1 VNGLIR
7 ALCLVLF
14 MFTAPWALSQQ
25 RLVLTTTLGLE
36 YFNTIGELVL
46 IEAYEKIGVKVE
58 VLRVPSKRSLTM
70 SNSGQSDGEVHR
82 IKSITQKFTNL
93 VQSPVS
99 INHVEIVAFSKYPG
113 TIINNEEELASYSI
127 VYHKGAVVFEKL
139 TEGFPHVKTVS
150 ISKQGLMMLAND
162 RAEIFLGDS
171 LSGPATVRENNIQ
184 GVYML
189 SPPVKTIHM
198 YHCLNKNKSYLIP
211 QITQVLK
218 AMEASGRIKEIRDQ
232 YMIEYFK
239 KFD

>member
-1 VNGLIR
+1 MI
-7 ALCLVLF
+7 
-14 MFTAPWALSQQ
+14 TTPWAFSQQ

-46 IEAYEKIGVKVE
+46 IEAYKKIGIKVE

-82 IKSITQKFTNL
+82 IKSITQNFTNL
-93 VQSPVS
+93 IQSPVS
-99 INHVEIVAFSKYPG
+99 INHVDIVAFSTYPG
-113 TIINNEEELASYSI
+113 TI
-127 VYHKGAVVFEKL
+127 
-139 TEGFPHVKTVS
+139 FPHVQTVS
-150 ISKQGLMMLAND
+150 ISKQGLMMLANN

-171 LSGPATVRENNIQ
+171 LSGPATIKENNIQ

-189 SPPVKTIHM
+189 SPPVKTIYM
-198 YHCLNKNKSYLIP
+198 YHCLNKKNAHLIP
-211 QITQVLK
+211 EISQVLK
-218 AMEASGRIKEIRDQ
+218 AMEASGSIKEIRDH

>member
-1 VNGLIR
+1 MNGLIR

-198 YHCLNKNKSYLIP
+198 YHCLNTNKSYLIP

>member
-1 VNGLIR
+1 MNGLIR

>member
-1 VNGLIR
+1 MNGLIR

-139 TEGFPHVKTVS
+139 TAGFPHVKTVS

-198 YHCLNKNKSYLIP
+198 YHCLNTNKSYLIP